1 MYSVWSQEFLEERQR
16 DEHVCLVGQD
26 QWQRIHEE
34 QEDVRRVFLR
44 LRPQAEETG
53 DLVAALGHPVL
64 TTDLDV
70 GARPIFLPGWMLQM
84 LRLEGMGEAVRVEVL
99 NDEALPAATRI
110 VLRPHDSAFYGV
122 DSNEELEPVLTR
134 FGVLTAGTTIPV
146 RVDALGG
153 FLVAFDVIATEPA
166 NVVLMEGDEVAL
178 EFERALDDA
187 GFRSAEPSGS
197 APAPA
202 SPEPFED
209 GPMIPVVAAS
219 TEPKGN
225 VLGGAVK
232 RTADGRPWNPWR
244 GPMAT

>member
-1 MYSVWSQEFLEERQR
+1 
-16 DEHVCLVGQD
+16 
-26 QWQRIHEE
+26 
-34 QEDVRRVFLR
+34 
-44 LRPQAEETG
+44 
-53 DLVAALGHPVL
+53 
-64 TTDLDV
+64 
-70 GARPIFLPGWMLQM
+70 
-84 LRLEGMGEAVRVEVL
+84 MGEAVRVEVL

-134 FGVLTAGTTIPV
+134 FGVLTTGTTIPV

-153 FLVAFDVIATEPA
+153 FLIAFDVIATEPA

-187 GFRSAEPSGS
+187 GFRTAEPSGDCDS
-197 APAPA
+197 SAPVAPAPRMA
-202 SPEPFED
+202 APPSSPEPFED

-219 TEPKGN
+219 AEPKGN
-225 VLGGAVK
+225 VLGGATR
-232 RTADGRPWNPWR
+232 RTADGKPWNPWR